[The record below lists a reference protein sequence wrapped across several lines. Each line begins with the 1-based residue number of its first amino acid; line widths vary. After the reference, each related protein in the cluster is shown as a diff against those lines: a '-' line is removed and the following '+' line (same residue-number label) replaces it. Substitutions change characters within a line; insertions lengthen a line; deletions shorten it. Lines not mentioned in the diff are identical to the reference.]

1 MKILALATAAATLL
15 AGSAFAQGSGNLG
28 AQQPI
33 HPGLQAPSYQQG
45 SGQRAGGP
53 ANELNTNGPMTT
65 GTIVVP
71 VPAEPMPPSG
81 VIMAPGAPQALDG
94 KGRLPAA
101 MSARP
106 SVGTASSEV
115 KLRDAEACGRALRGA
130 VLF

>member
-1 MKILALATAAATLL
+1 MKILALTTAAATLL

-71 VPAEPMPPSG
+71 VPTEPMPPSG
-81 VIMAPGAPQALDG
+81 VVTARA
-94 KGRLPAA
+94 KLPAA

-115 KLRDAEACGRALRGA
+115 KLRDAEACDRALRGA

>member
-15 AGSAFAQGSGNLG
+15 ASSAFAQGSGNLG

-53 ANELNTNGPMTT
+53 ANELNSNGPMTT

-81 VIMAPGAPQALDG
+81 VVGMEVTPGAPQVLDG
-94 KGRLPAA
+94 KGQAA
-101 MSARP
+101 GGY
-106 SVGTASSEV
+106 VGEA
-115 KLRDAEACGRALRGA
+115 KRRDGIQ
-130 VLF
+130 

>member
-53 ANELNTNGPMTT
+53 ANELNSNGPMTT

-81 VIMAPGAPQALDG
+81 VVVA
-94 KGRLPAA
+94 
-101 MSARP
+101 
-106 SVGTASSEV
+106 
-115 KLRDAEACGRALRGA
+115 DAGRAAGSRRQGPGRRRLCRRGQA
-130 VLF
+130 SGRHPVR